1 MDRDNL
7 EWMGLALVFLDVLVV
22 LFLQR
27 QANQVLRQSRG
38 CRGVLGSSNNSSSI
52 RNASGSTLGFI
63 SHTNL
68 FHILTGKV

>member
-1 MDRDNL
+1 MDRDDL

-38 CRGVLGSSNNSSSI
+38 CSDNSRSI
-52 RNASGSTLGFI
+52 RNALGSTVGFI
-63 SHTNL
+63 SHTNGL
-68 FHILTGKV
+68 HILT

>member
-1 MDRDNL
+1 MDRDDL

-38 CRGVLGSSNNSSSI
+38 CRGVLGSSDNSSSI
-52 RNASGSTLGFI
+52 RNALGSTVGFI
-63 SHTNL
+63 SHTNGL
-68 FHILTGKV
+68 HILT